1 MHLFQILLP
10 VQDNTGQPFPQK
22 ELDGL
27 KDELASEHS
36 GVTAYVQ
43 SPAEGLWRQA
53 GETDRD
59 QVVIF
64 EVMAEE
70 LDLPRWRKRRAEL
83 ERRFR
88 QDQVIIRYLP
98 LALV

>member
-10 VQDNTGQPFPQK
+10 LRDNTGQPFTQRDF
-22 ELDGL
+22 EGL
-27 KDELASEHS
+27 KDELAREHG
-36 GVTAYVQ
+36 GVTAHIQ

-53 GETDRD
+53 GGTDRD

-70 LDLPRWRKRRAEL
+70 LDLLRWRKRRAEL

-88 QDQVIIRYLP
+88 QDQVIIRHWP
-98 LALV
+98 VALV

>member
-10 VQDNTGQPFPQK
+10 VKDNAGQPYGQK
-22 ELDGL
+22 DFDGL
-27 KDELASEHS
+27 KSELAIEHG
-36 GVTAYVQ
+36 GVTAYLQ

-53 GETDRD
+53 GETETDH
-59 QVVIF
+59 VVIF
-64 EVMAEE
+64 EMMAEE
-70 LDLPRWRKRRAEL
+70 VDLPRWRKRRAEL

-88 QDQVIIRYLP
+88 QDKVVIRYLP